1 MNRGSE
7 EEEQAGNLALAFLMP
22 EESEAL
28 EYIVFQDKD
37 KVATGTNSDSTVKTI
52 DLPAGR
58 YRVQINLPASLYL
71 NAINGT
77 QINRSGKLTWEVALD
92 ADLSTYE
99 ITVKKL
105 LSIEGTVLN
114 VPDGIQVTVTG
125 GEGKKETKTA
135 SGAFSVEGLIPS
147 SYVVSLELPQ
157 GEYSGD
163 QWNFTNGYDMV
174 IAQMSLDLSESRT
187 LSAIA
192 GPEPETVAAAPETEE
207 QTATNV
213 EEEQQK
219 EEIKAEESETPAE
232 QTASEDTN
240 MPEEDLTK
248 YALYSQLLDDAEK
261 QFIPLRELKHKDV
274 NGTASIDVHV
284 FNDGNHNG
292 ECGPYEADLAD
303 VEVDLILKGDED
315 CIVGSTI
322 TGSDGMAI
330 FTDLPAGDYIIRSS
344 LPVYYGYGEKGKYS
358 DSLSSSIM
366 NRQSAQNQES
376 APIHVDVDQTYR
388 VGIGATKACGFSGQV
403 WLDDGDGIRQESEPG
418 QGGVLVEMIGLHNG
432 LTYQILTGED
442 GYFNFTQLRY
452 GNYKFKVSLPEGY
465 MFTSASKK
473 GGNNRS
479 VFTSD
484 GKSVAARNIIYDK
497 TSNISEMNVGVVS
510 EGNIYGTAFK
520 DYNYNGIF
528 DEGDQPMAGVK
539 LTVYRGNTGND
550 YGTVTTGQDGTYIF
564 RALRNNKYRVEANLP
579 KDDSLY
585 TVIGTGEEANRF
597 SAKGRDA
604 SVTNIEVG
612 AGESIKVNV
621 GAVYYA
627 TVTGSAFYDD
637 NFNGVRDGNEKI
649 ISGLTVNLLA
659 EDGSV
664 VDSTRTDA
672 KGTYTFD
679 KVFPGTYSIFM
690 KAVDGYAFTR
700 LGENNIIVSKG
711 NGEGA
716 SDPVVVVMG
725 ETYSGMD
732 AGLVAPGYVSGVLFG
747 DANDNGI
754 QDAGEKGLK
763 NTKVRL
769 INEETSEVYSLVI
782 SDAAEY
788 RFDAVLPGK
797 YHAEIDIPE
806 NAVYIDHT
814 NGWTVEGLTAKS
826 AGFSMNS
833 GDRKELP
840 VLGALTLG
848 SITGTAF
855 DNPLADGNW
864 TNDSQGMQGVTV
876 SLMTV
881 KGEVFAHVE
890 TGADGYFEIRNIRPA
905 TYLLSVTIPDGKVV
919 SRKANITLPIE
930 SCKQVQTVPLDFKMG
945 DIYLGQMIGCVLPGT
960 LSGDAWLDE
969 NSNGRW
975 DDGERPAVGE
985 TIYVYDIETGTNL
998 STLTTDEN
1006 GVFTNAGMIPG
1017 QYRLVYI
1024 PDSLTIAAPEGE
1036 SSFSAFSG
1044 QLMTQPIALSAGSEI
1059 VDLHLGLMRYTDI
1072 RGKVWFDENGSIEGL
1087 SNAQLTLLDKDG
1099 NVLQRTTSAD
1109 DGAYAFTRLLPA
1121 SYEINVTL
1129 PEGHVVVEAD
1139 DSRLQDGSLRSCMLY
1154 VNRRNGSTGQFEL
1167 KMGDTLANMDVGSV
1181 TPGTLGD
1188 FLWLDINGNGLQDS
1202 GELGIPNV
1210 TVRLLRNEKEI
1221 ARTVT
1226 DQYGFYL
1233 FNDLYP
1239 SYYILQPELPSEV
1252 KPTQYRDD
1260 YSGIVSVLDE
1270 NGFSVPVSVYSN
1282 AANYNADMGAVPVTP
1297 GVYPNGYG
1305 QGATQ
1310 NWVK

>member
-1 MNRGSE
+1 
-7 EEEQAGNLALAFLMP
+7 
-22 EESEAL
+22 
-28 EYIVFQDKD
+28 
-37 KVATGTNSDSTVKTI
+37 
-52 DLPAGR
+52 
-58 YRVQINLPASLYL
+58 
-71 NAINGT
+71 
-77 QINRSGKLTWEVALD
+77 
-92 ADLSTYE
+92 
-99 ITVKKL
+99 
-105 LSIEGTVLN
+105 
-114 VPDGIQVTVTG
+114 
-125 GEGKKETKTA
+125 
-135 SGAFSVEGLIPS
+135 
-147 SYVVSLELPQ
+147 
-157 GEYSGD
+157 
-163 QWNFTNGYDMV
+163 
-174 IAQMSLDLSESRT
+174 
-187 LSAIA
+187 
-192 GPEPETVAAAPETEE
+192 
-207 QTATNV
+207 
-213 EEEQQK
+213 
-219 EEIKAEESETPAE
+219 
-232 QTASEDTN
+232 
-240 MPEEDLTK
+240 
-248 YALYSQLLDDAEK
+248 
-261 QFIPLRELKHKDV
+261 
-274 NGTASIDVHV
+274 
-284 FNDGNHNG
+284 
-292 ECGPYEADLAD
+292 
-303 VEVDLILKGDED
+303 
-315 CIVGSTI
+315 
-322 TGSDGMAI
+322 
-330 FTDLPAGDYIIRSS
+330 
-344 LPVYYGYGEKGKYS
+344 
-358 DSLSSSIM
+358 
-366 NRQSAQNQES
+366 
-376 APIHVDVDQTYR
+376 
-388 VGIGATKACGFSGQV
+388 
-403 WLDDGDGIRQESEPG
+403 
-418 QGGVLVEMIGLHNG
+418 
-432 LTYQILTGED
+432 
-442 GYFNFTQLRY
+442 
-452 GNYKFKVSLPEGY
+452 
-465 MFTSASKK
+465 
-473 GGNNRS
+473 
-479 VFTSD
+479 
-484 GKSVAARNIIYDK
+484 
-497 TSNISEMNVGVVS
+497 
-510 EGNIYGTAFK
+510 
-520 DYNYNGIF
+520 
-528 DEGDQPMAGVK
+528 
-539 LTVYRGNTGND
+539 
-550 YGTVTTGQDGTYIF
+550 
-564 RALRNNKYRVEANLP
+564 
-579 KDDSLY
+579 
-585 TVIGTGEEANRF
+585 
-597 SAKGRDA
+597 
-604 SVTNIEVG
+604 
-612 AGESIKVNV
+612 
-621 GAVYYA
+621 
-627 TVTGSAFYDD
+627 
-637 NFNGVRDGNEKI
+637 
-649 ISGLTVNLLA
+649 
-659 EDGSV
+659 
-664 VDSTRTDA
+664 
-672 KGTYTFD
+672 
-679 KVFPGTYSIFM
+679 
-690 KAVDGYAFTR
+690 
-700 LGENNIIVSKG
+700 
-711 NGEGA
+711 
-716 SDPVVVVMG
+716 
-725 ETYSGMD
+725 
-732 AGLVAPGYVSGVLFG
+732 
-747 DANDNGI
+747 
-754 QDAGEKGLK
+754 
-763 NTKVRL
+763 
-769 INEETSEVYSLVI
+769 SEVYSLVI

-814 NGWTVEGLTAKS
+814 NGWTVEGMTAKS

-905 TYLLSVTIPDGKVV
+905 TYLLSVSIPDGKVV

-1109 DGAYAFTRLLPA
+1109 DGDYAFTRLLPA